1 MLFPIGDDNQG
12 RLTTPI
18 IVYAII
24 ALNFAVFLFFQQAGM
39 TEQGAYF
46 TYGYSVVPK
55 EITTGTDLVEPEIVP
70 GAQPVLDRRTGRLA
84 RPVIPQTPGPSPIY
98 LTLLTSMFMHGGW
111 AHILGNMLYL
121 WVFGDNVEDNFGHG
135 KFALFY
141 LLCGFAASFSQIAVS
156 PDSVIPSL
164 GASGAIAGVLG
175 SYLIM
180 FPRNRVRN
188 LVLLGFIITTIE
200 LPAIVVLGFWIV
212 LQVISQY
219 TASFQHT
226 TESGGVAYMAHIGGF
241 IAGVLLTFVFRRR
254 LNQPQNPPPG
264 YGQGHY

>member
-12 RLTTPI
+12 RLTTPVV
-18 IVYAII
+18 VYAII

-39 TEQGAYF
+39 TKQGEYF

-55 EITTGTDLVEPEIVP
+55 EITTGVDLVEPQTVP
-70 GAQPVLDRRTGRLA
+70 GIQPVVDRRTGRLE
-84 RPVIPQTPGPSPIY
+84 RPVIPEAPGPAPIY

-111 AHILGNMLYL
+111 MHILGNMLFL
-121 WVFGDNVEDNFGHG
+121 WVFGDNIEDNFGHG
-135 KFALFY
+135 QFLLFY
-141 LLCGFAASFSQIAVS
+141 LICGIAASFAQIAAS

-175 SYLIM
+175 AYIVM

-188 LVLLGFIITTIE
+188 LVFYFIITVVE
-200 LPAIVVLGFWIV
+200 LPAIVVLGYWIL

-226 TESGGVAYMAHIGGF
+226 AESGGVAYLAHIGGF
-241 IAGVLLTFVFRRR
+241 IVGLLLSFVFRRR
-254 LNQPQNPPPG
+254 QTQPQNPSRD
-264 YGQGHY
+264 YGQW